1 MDHPH
6 NRSMIQR
13 NQLKMVLLQ
22 FLHGGS
28 SSPAQA
34 LTDGRQSRVLHS
46 ADFVRIVGRTWIGL
60 TQNLWRPRLT
70 HYPVILLLTACI
82 IILSACE
89 TTVEIDPPDYDP
101 ELNITSNFT
110 PDSVW
115 AARVA
120 KTIPIGDLGD
130 TTSIF
135 LDNATVTIYR
145 EDVLVARLT
154 HDGGEDGWYQSP
166 RMRTPRTDTH
176 YRMIVEAPGLPSA
189 SAISMVPPPP
199 NILTAEITKLDT
211 VSPFTSD
218 PQYLVSFSLA
228 DNPGLNYYSFSI
240 FLALPEDESPT
251 SSEYTV
257 HELFMTHDSQRWSCF
272 FGDVLNPIESGPAE
286 DEFCTI
292 GILSDRSSDGQV
304 QNFDITVN
312 LSFEMTENPSDD
324 SRDELDADYVLY
336 VMALSPEYVEHRS
349 SIEEH
354 ENFDGFGEPANL
366 YTNFEGGRGI
376 FAGYS
381 MHYRVLDLA
390 RTE

>member
-1 MDHPH
+1 MDHPLD
-6 NRSMIQR
+6 RSMIQR
-13 NQLKMVLLQ
+13 NHLNMVSLR

-34 LTDGRQSRVLHS
+34 LTVGLQRGLLRS
-46 ADFVRIVGRTWIGL
+46 ADFVRVIGRTWTRL
-60 TQNLWRPRLT
+60 AQNLRRPWPPRYT
-70 HYPVILLLTACI
+70 VTQLLTACTI
-82 IILSACE
+82 LLSACE

-110 PDSVW
+110 PDSAW

-120 KTIPIGDLGD
+120 KTIPIGRLGD

-135 LDNATVTIYR
+135 LDDATVTIYR
-145 EDVLVARLT
+145 DDVLVARLT
-154 HDGGEDGWYQSP
+154 HDGGEDGWYESP
-166 RMRTPRTDTH
+166 RMRTPRTNTQ
-176 YRMIVEAPGLPSA
+176 YRMVVEAPGLPSA
-189 SAISMVPPPP
+189 SAISMVPLPP

-211 VSPFTSD
+211 FSSLVLDS
-218 PQYLVSFSLA
+218 QYLVSFSLA

-240 FLALPEDESPT
+240 FLALPEDGSPT
-251 SSEYTV
+251 SSEFTV
-257 HELFMTHDSQRWSCF
+257 HELVMTHNSQQWSCYF
-272 FGDVLNPIESGPAE
+272 SDVLNPIESGPAE

-304 QNFDITVN
+304 QNFDITVDLFN
-312 LSFEMTENPSDD
+312 DLGDD
-324 SRDELDADYVLY
+324 MDANFVLY

-349 SIEEH
+349 AIEEH
-354 ENFDGFGEPANL
+354 DNFDGFGQPANL

-381 MHYRVLDLA
+381 TRYRILDLA